1 MVTRQLEPEVE
12 DIFRL
17 IEEDKNFLLS
27 GGAGSGKTYS
37 LVQFIKE
44 TIEKHPTV
52 KIACMTYTNSAVKEI
67 DERVNHTNLRVST
80 IHDFLWTTIK
90 SFQNELKISLIEL
103 INDEAIEKIVSP
115 DGIVD
120 ENYYDDLVDGIEY
133 KGFTSIREGILSHDA
148 VIILANYMFQKY
160 TKLCDILKD
169 RYKCILL
176 DEYQDTNEKV
186 VEIFLTHLKK
196 SNRKNTIGFFG
207 DAMQSIYDDGIG
219 NLNKYIEQGDVFEV
233 QKKQNRRNPQS
244 VISLANIIRT
254 DGLEQEVST
263 DNKAPN
269 MKDGEIKEGN
279 ITFYYSTEK
288 VENLNSLKSKL
299 TWDFENVKE
308 TKELNL
314 THNLIA
320 TKAGFSELMDIYDSD
335 KILNYRDRIVK
346 YIKDKNIT
354 NDFFEQTFGEVV
366 DMLLI
371 LNPENERAINPTNG
385 MQNYIDS
392 HIEVFE
398 IARNT
403 SYELFIQMNISKN
416 HLLDKDKRDPL
427 IDVLFTIQH
436 NVKLYQERKYNEF
449 LRQTAYKIRS
459 IEDKQNLKNIIDTLE
474 NMNENSIEE
483 VISYASE
490 NNLCNTLDDK
500 YRRFLEEKSY
510 VYNQVK
516 ELKYKVFQALYDYV
530 ENYTPFSTQHK
541 IKGAEFDNVLVVL
554 DNGNWR
560 KYNFENLFLKN
571 GSESVLERTEKIF
584 YVCCTRAK
592 ENLVVF
598 YDSPSAEVIE
608 KAKVWFGNENV
619 VALENI

>member
-44 TIEKHPTV
+44 TIERNPTV

-67 DERVNHTNLRVST
+67 EDRVNHTNLQVST

-90 SFQNELKISLIEL
+90 YFQNELKVSLIEL
-103 INDEAIEKIVSP
+103 INDENVEKIVSP
-115 DGIVD
+115 GETVD
-120 ENYYDDLVDGIEY
+120 ENYYNDLVDGIEY
-133 KGFTSIREGILSHDA
+133 KGFTNIREGIISHDA
-148 VIILANYMFQKY
+148 VIILANYMFHKY

-169 RYKCILL
+169 RFNFILV

-219 NLNKYIEQGDVFEV
+219 NLNKYIESGDVVEV

-244 VISLANIIRT
+244 VITLANRLRT

-263 DNKAPN
+263 DDPAPN
-269 MKDGEIKEGN
+269 MKDGGIKEGSVR
-279 ITFYYSTEK
+279 FYYSTEN
-288 VENLNSLKSKL
+288 VENLDFLKSKL
-299 TWDFENVKE
+299 DWDFENVKE

-320 TKAGFSELMDIYDSD
+320 TKAGFSELMDIYDND
-335 KILNYRDRIVK
+335 KILDYRNRIVK
-346 YIKDKNIT
+346 YIKDKHIT
-354 NDFFEQTFGEVV
+354 NDFSEQTFGEVV
-366 DMLLI
+366 DELLL
-371 LNPENERAINPTNG
+371 LNPENKRAINPTTG

-392 HIEVFE
+392 HSEVFE
-398 IARNT
+398 IGKNT
-403 SYELFIQMNISKN
+403 SYELFSQISISKN

-449 LRQTAYKIRS
+449 LRQTEYQIKS
-459 IEDKQNLKNIIDTLE
+459 IEDKQNLKNIVDTLKNMRE
-474 NMNENSIEE
+474 NFIEE

-490 NNLCNTLDDK
+490 NNLCNITDDK
-500 YRRFLEEKSY
+500 YRRFIEEKSY
-510 VYNQVK
+510 IYNQVK
-516 ELKYKVFQALYDYV
+516 ELKYKVFQNLYDYV
-530 ENYTPFSTQHK
+530 EDYTPFSTQHK

-571 GSESVLERTEKIF
+571 GSESVLERTQKIF

-592 ENLVVF
+592 ENLVIF
-598 YDSPSAEVIE
+598 YDSPSDEVIS
-608 KAKVWFGNENV
+608 KAREWFGDDNV
-619 VALENI
+619 EVL

>member
-1 MVTRQLEPEVE
+1 MVTRQLETEVE
-12 DIFRL
+12 EIFRL

-44 TIEKHPTV
+44 TIDRNPTV

-67 DERVNHTNLRVST
+67 EERVNHTNLRVST
-80 IHDFLWTTIK
+80 IHAFLWTTIK
-90 SFQNELKISLIEL
+90 SFQNELKVSLIEL
-103 INDEAIEKIVSP
+103 INDETVEKIVSP

-120 ENYYDDLVDGIEY
+120 ENYYNELVDGIEY
-133 KGFTSIREGILSHDA
+133 KGFTNIREGILSHDA
-148 VIILANYMFQKY
+148 VIILANYMFKKY

-169 RYKCILL
+169 RFKFILV

-196 SNRKNTIGFFG
+196 STRKNTIGFFG

-219 NLNKYIEQGDVFEV
+219 NLNEYIASEDIVEV
-233 QKKQNRRNPQS
+233 QKRQNRRNPQL
-244 VISLANIIRT
+244 VITLANRLRT
-254 DGLEQEVST
+254 DELEQVIST
-263 DNKAPN
+263 DNTAPN
-269 MKDGEIKEGN
+269 MLDGEIKDGSVK
-279 ITFYYSTEK
+279 FYYSTEK
-288 VENLNSLKSKL
+288 VENLHSLKTEL
-299 TWDFENVKE
+299 NWNFDNVKE

-320 TKAGFSELMDIYDSD
+320 TKAGFSNLMDIYDND

-346 YIKDKNIT
+346 YIKDENII
-354 NDFFEQTFGEVV
+354 NDFSEQTFGEVV
-366 DMLLI
+366 DELLL
-371 LNPENERAINPTNG
+371 LNPENKRAINPTNG
-385 MQNYIDS
+385 MQDYINS

-398 IARNT
+398 IGKNT
-403 SYELFIQMNISKN
+403 AYELFSQISISKN

-427 IDVLFTIQH
+427 INVLFTIQH

-449 LRQTAYKIRS
+449 LRQTEYQIRS
-459 IEDKQNLKNIIDTLE
+459 IEDKQNLKNIIDILE
-474 NMNENSIEE
+474 NMSEKSIEE
-483 VISYASE
+483 IISYASE
-490 NNLCNTLDDK
+490 NNLCTIEDDK
-500 YRRFLEEKSY
+500 YQRFIEEEFY

-516 ELKYKVFQALYDYV
+516 ELKYKVFQDLYDYV
-530 ENYTPFSTQHK
+530 EDYTPFSTQHK
-541 IKGAEFDNVLVVL
+541 IKGAEFNNVLVVL

-598 YDSPSAEVIE
+598 YDSPSDEVLV
-608 KAKVWFGNENV
+608 KAREWFGEGNIIM
-619 VALENI
+619 LEEL

>member
-12 DIFRL
+12 EIFRL

-44 TIEKHPTV
+44 TIERNPTV
-52 KIACMTYTNSAVKEI
+52 EIACMTYTNSAVKEI
-67 DERVNHTNLRVST
+67 EERVNHANLRVST

-90 SFQNELKISLIEL
+90 PFQNELKVSLIEL
-103 INDEAIEKIVSP
+103 INDEAVEKIVSL

-120 ENYYDDLVDGIEY
+120 ENYYNELVDGIEY
-133 KGFTSIREGILSHDA
+133 KGFTNIREGILSHDA
-148 VIILANYMFQKY
+148 VIILANYMFEKY

-169 RYKCILL
+169 RFKFILV

-219 NLNKYIEQGDVFEV
+219 NLNEYIESRDVVEV
-233 QKKQNRRNPQS
+233 QKRQNRRNPQS
-244 VISLANIIRT
+244 VITLANRLRT

-263 DNKAPN
+263 DNTAPN
-269 MKDGEIKEGN
+269 MKDGEIKEGSVK
-279 ITFYYSTEK
+279 FYYSIEK
-288 VENLNSLKSKL
+288 VENLDSLKNEL
-299 TWDFENVKE
+299 DWDFENVKE

-320 TKAGFSELMDIYDSD
+320 NKAGFSELMDIYDND
-335 KILNYRDRIVK
+335 KILDYRNRIVK

-354 NDFFEQTFGEVV
+354 NDFSKQTFGEVV
-366 DMLLI
+366 DTLLL
-371 LNPENERAINPTNG
+371 LNPENQRAINPTNG

-398 IARNT
+398 IGKNT
-403 SYELFIQMNISKN
+403 SYELFSQIQVGKN
-416 HLLDKDKRDPL
+416 HLLDKIKRDPL
-427 IDVLFTIQH
+427 IDVLVTIQD
-436 NVKLYQERKYNEF
+436 NVKLYQEKEYNEF
-449 LRQTAYKIRS
+449 LRQTEYKIKS
-459 IEDKQNLKNIIDTLE
+459 IKDKQNLKNIIDTLS
-474 NMNENSIEE
+474 NMSENSIDE
-483 VISYASE
+483 IIIYASE
-490 NNLCNTLDDK
+490 NNLCNITDDK
-500 YRRFLEEKSY
+500 YRRFIEEKSY

-516 ELKYKVFQALYDYV
+516 ELKYKVFQDLYDYV
-530 ENYTPFSTQHK
+530 EDYTPFSTQHK
-541 IKGAEFDNVLVVL
+541 VKGAEFDNVLVVL
-554 DNGNWR
+554 DNGNWNN
-560 KYNFENLFLKN
+560 YNYESLFLKN
-571 GSESVLERTEKIF
+571 AKETVHERTEKIF

-598 YDSPSAEVIE
+598 YDSPSDEVIE
-608 KAKVWFGNENV
+608 KAKEWFGERNIRM
-619 VALENI
+619 LEEL

>member
-44 TIEKHPTV
+44 TIERNPTV

-67 DERVNHTNLRVST
+67 EDRVNHTNLQVST

-90 SFQNELKISLIEL
+90 YFQNELKVSLIEL
-103 INDEAIEKIVSP
+103 INDENVEKIVSP
-115 DGIVD
+115 GETVD
-120 ENYYDDLVDGIEY
+120 ENYYNDLVDGIEY
-133 KGFTSIREGILSHDA
+133 KGFTNIREGIISHDA
-148 VIILANYMFQKY
+148 VIILANYMFHKY

-169 RYKCILL
+169 RFNFILV

-219 NLNKYIEQGDVFEV
+219 NLNKYIESGDVVEV

-244 VISLANIIRT
+244 VITLANRLRT

-263 DNKAPN
+263 DDPAPN
-269 MKDGEIKEGN
+269 MKDGGIKEGSVR
-279 ITFYYSTEK
+279 FYYSTEN
-288 VENLNSLKSKL
+288 VENLDFLKSKL
-299 TWDFENVKE
+299 DWDFENVKE
-308 TKELNL
+308 PKELNL

-320 TKAGFSELMDIYDSD
+320 TKAGFSELMDIYDND
-335 KILNYRDRIVK
+335 KILDYRNRIVK
-346 YIKDKNIT
+346 YIKDKHIT
-354 NDFFEQTFGEVV
+354 NDFSEQTFGEVV
-366 DMLLI
+366 DELLL
-371 LNPENERAINPTNG
+371 LNPENKRAINPTTG

-392 HIEVFE
+392 HSEVFE
-398 IARNT
+398 IGKNT
-403 SYELFIQMNISKN
+403 SYELFSQISISKN

-449 LRQTAYKIRS
+449 LRQTEYQIKS
-459 IEDKQNLKNIIDTLE
+459 IEDKQNLKNIVDTLKNMRE
-474 NMNENSIEE
+474 NFIEE

-490 NNLCNTLDDK
+490 NNLCNITDDK
-500 YRRFLEEKSY
+500 YRRFIEEKSY
-510 VYNQVK
+510 IYNQVK
-516 ELKYKVFQALYDYV
+516 ELKYKVFQNLYDYV
-530 ENYTPFSTQHK
+530 EDYTPFSTQHK

-571 GSESVLERTEKIF
+571 GSESVLERTQKIF

-592 ENLVVF
+592 ENLVIF
-598 YDSPSAEVIE
+598 YDSPSDEVIS
-608 KAKVWFGNENV
+608 KAREWFGDDNV
-619 VALENI
+619 EVL

>member
-37 LVQFIKE
+37 LIQFIKE
-44 TIEKHPTV
+44 TIDRNPTV

-67 DERVNHTNLRVST
+67 EKGISHDNLRVST

-90 SFQNELKISLIEL
+90 SFQNELKISLIKL
-103 INDEAIEKIVSP
+103 INDETVEKIVSP

-120 ENYYDDLVDGIEY
+120 ENYYNDLVDGIEY
-133 KGFTSIREGILSHDA
+133 KGFTNIREGILSHDA

-169 RYKCILL
+169 RFNFILL

-186 VEIFLTHLKK
+186 VEIFLTHLKQ

-219 NLNKYIEQGDVFEV
+219 NLNEYIENGDVFEV

-244 VISLANIIRT
+244 VITLANRLRT

-263 DNKAPN
+263 DNTAPN
-269 MKDGEIKEGN
+269 MKDDEIKEGSV
-279 ITFYYSTEK
+279 TFYYSTENI
-288 VENLNSLKSKL
+288 ENLDFLKSKL
-299 TWDFENVKE
+299 DWDFENLEE

-320 TKAGFSELMDIYDSD
+320 TKAGFSELMDIYDND
-335 KILNYRDRIVK
+335 KILDYRNRIVK

-354 NDFFEQTFGEVV
+354 NDFSEQTFGEVV
-366 DMLLI
+366 DALLL
-371 LNPENERAINPTNG
+371 LNPENQRAINPTNG

-398 IARNT
+398 IGKNT
-403 SYELFIQMNISKN
+403 SYELFSQISISKN

-436 NVKLYQERKYNEF
+436 NVKLYQEKKYNEF
-449 LRQTAYKIRS
+449 LRKTQYEITS
-459 IEDKQNLKNIIDTLE
+459 IEDKQNLKKIIEILK
-474 NMNENSIEE
+474 NMIENSIEE

-490 NNLCNTLDDK
+490 NNLCNITDDK
-500 YRRFLEEKSY
+500 YRRFIEEKSY

-516 ELKYKVFQALYDYV
+516 VLKYKVFQNLYDYV
-530 ENYTPFSTQHK
+530 EDYTPFSTQHK
-541 IKGAEFDNVLVVL
+541 VKGAEFNNVLVVL
-554 DNGNWR
+554 DNGKWND
-560 KYNFENLFLKN
+560 YNYESLFLKN
-571 GSESVLERTEKIF
+571 AKETVHERTEKIF

-592 ENLVVF
+592 ENLVIF
-598 YDSPSAEVIE
+598 YDSPSDEVIA
-608 KAKVWFGNENV
+608 KAREWFGDENV
-619 VALENI
+619 EVL

>member
-1 MVTRQLEPEVE
+1 MVTRQLETEVE
-12 DIFRL
+12 EIFRL

-44 TIEKHPTV
+44 TIDRNPTV

-67 DERVNHTNLRVST
+67 EERVNHTNLRVST

-90 SFQNELKISLIEL
+90 SFQNELKVSLIEL
-103 INDEAIEKIVSP
+103 INDETVEKIVSP

-120 ENYYDDLVDGIEY
+120 ENYYNELVDGIEY
-133 KGFTSIREGILSHDA
+133 KGFTNIREGILSHDA
-148 VIILANYMFQKY
+148 VIILANYMFKKY

-169 RYKCILL
+169 RFKFILV

-196 SNRKNTIGFFG
+196 STRKNTIGFFG

-219 NLNKYIEQGDVFEV
+219 NLNEYIASEDIVEV
-233 QKKQNRRNPQS
+233 QKRQNRRNPQL
-244 VISLANIIRT
+244 VITLANRLRT
-254 DGLEQEVST
+254 DELEQVIST
-263 DNKAPN
+263 DNTAPN
-269 MKDGEIKEGN
+269 MLDGEIKDGSVK
-279 ITFYYSTEK
+279 FYYSTEK
-288 VENLNSLKSKL
+288 VENLHSLKTEL
-299 TWDFENVKE
+299 NWNFDNVKE

-320 TKAGFSELMDIYDSD
+320 TKAGFSNLMDIYDND

-346 YIKDKNIT
+346 YIKDENII
-354 NDFFEQTFGEVV
+354 NDFSEQTFGEVV
-366 DMLLI
+366 DELLL
-371 LNPENERAINPTNG
+371 LNPENKRAINPTNG
-385 MQNYIDS
+385 MQDYINS

-398 IARNT
+398 IGKNT
-403 SYELFIQMNISKN
+403 AYELFSQISISKN

-427 IDVLFTIQH
+427 INVLFTIQH

-449 LRQTAYKIRS
+449 LRQTEYQIRS
-459 IEDKQNLKNIIDTLE
+459 IEDKQNLKNIIDILE
-474 NMNENSIEE
+474 NMSEKSIEE
-483 VISYASE
+483 IISYASE
-490 NNLCNTLDDK
+490 NNLCTIEDDK
-500 YRRFLEEKSY
+500 YQRFIEEEFY

-516 ELKYKVFQALYDYV
+516 ELKYKVFQDLYDYV
-530 ENYTPFSTQHK
+530 EDYTPFSTQHK
-541 IKGAEFDNVLVVL
+541 IKGAEFNNVLVVL

-598 YDSPSAEVIE
+598 YDSPSDEVLV
-608 KAKVWFGNENV
+608 KAREWFGEGNIIM
-619 VALENI
+619 LEEL